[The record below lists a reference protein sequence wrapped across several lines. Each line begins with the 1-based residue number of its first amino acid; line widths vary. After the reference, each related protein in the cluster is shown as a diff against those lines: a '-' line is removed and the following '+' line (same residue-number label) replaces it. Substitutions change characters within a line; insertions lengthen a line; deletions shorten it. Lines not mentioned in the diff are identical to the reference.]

1 MMSTDDRAPCPYV
14 GLQPFQES
22 DREFF
27 FGRERAQRVII
38 SNLLASPLTILYGS
52 SGVGKSSV
60 LMAGVVPQLR
70 RDRPRNPVIVFR
82 TWVGEDFQ
90 LALTRACIEEVWRND
105 VGQPKP
111 AETLPLDEILR
122 ACGEAAHETIL
133 VLFDQF
139 EEYFLY
145 HAKSADPASF
155 EAQFARAVNRE
166 DVDIGFLIA
175 LREDG
180 LSKLDRFQ
188 ERIPGLL
195 SNRLRLKHL
204 DETGAAAAIR
214 SPLDVWNSQYAVGQP
229 SVTIEDDLVAQ
240 LIEQVKIGRVA
251 VGRQGGS
258 GATQQTEQFIEAPF
272 LQLVMTR
279 LWKAEMASG
288 SRLLRLATL
297 VRLKGAK
304 EIVRTH
310 LDDVMA
316 DLDATSQAVCASFFD
331 RLVTPTGSKVAC
343 TRDDL
348 ANWAGKLAPQVP
360 AVLQTLSHNAILRT
374 VAASPD
380 NPDATSY
387 EIFHD
392 VLAPAIV
399 DWRLRYVEGQ
409 QRALAVREAREQA
422 AKRAVRKWLAALAA
436 MTAIAVAGWVYA
448 SWERLRAEANQKAAE
463 SIATSPSDAKRGLDL
478 ALAAADRTS
487 RFGLSP
493 TVSAEDALDQA
504 IQASTLEWSLRR
516 AGRVWAVAFSPDGRR
531 LAVGDGDKT
540 VTIWEIVAG
549 EPRWSEARTFSVPE
563 SVRAVVF
570 LPPGDRLATA
580 GGDTA
585 RLWQVGTAA
594 ESVQFKQGSEME
606 AALAVSPDGKRLA
619 TAGNGKDDRTIKVWD
634 TETGAPEP
642 IATIDMAGAWVKGL
656 AFSPDGCCL
665 ATANVEQGSTSRTF
679 SEVWNVNSGTRILRV
694 PNPVP
699 SDAVAFTPDGK
710 SLVTAGRDGRVR
722 VWRPAVDALDEV
734 LADRSATAADTSRA
748 ATAAETVP
756 LLPMP
761 LEPPDIPWNVRVLV
775 GHLERVRNLAV
786 SRDGSRIASASAD
799 HSVILWDA
807 ETGEHLR
814 TLAGHENFVEA
825 VAFSADGQQLATGG
839 RDKTLKMWNIAGH
852 GAGVYSIAFSPDG
865 ATLATASG
873 EHTTK
878 LWDLS
883 SGVPRWRHTLQ
894 GHSEKVY
901 RLAFDP
907 TGGRLVTASF
917 DNTAKLWDVASGALL
932 RTLTGHK
939 DQLRNV
945 AYSPDGKRIA
955 TVSADGTALLYR
967 LDVPNLDAVPTRVTH
982 NAEIP
987 DTQASAV
994 AFHPSRPLW
1003 VTGGWDG
1010 TLQLW
1015 DFDGKHLGTIAHPE
1029 AGGANSLI
1037 VDVAFSRDGAEIAA
1051 LAMDGIYFWSIAAPG
1066 QAKPRTIAIPYCD
1079 SFEYSPDGTQ
1089 LAVACSDG
1097 GVRIYDPTT
1106 GTLLK
1111 TVTVHN
1117 APVTDAAFSPD
1128 GKRLATASLD
1138 KTFHI
1143 SPVRFDELYK
1153 VAKRLQAAMSDEK

>member
-1 MMSTDDRAPCPYV
+1 MTSTDDRAPCPYV
-14 GLQPFQES
+14 GLQPFQER

-27 FGRERAQRVII
+27 FGRERDQRIII

-70 RDRPRNPVIVFR
+70 RDRPRNPVIVLR
-82 TWVGEDFQ
+82 SWVGADFQ

-105 VGQPKP
+105 VRQPKP

-122 ACGEAAHETIL
+122 ACSEAAHETIL

-145 HAKSADPASF
+145 HPKSADPESF

-166 DVDIGFLIA
+166 DVDIGVLIA

-204 DETGAAAAIR
+204 DESGAAAAIR
-214 SPLDVWNSQYAVGQP
+214 SPLNVWNSRYAAGQP
-229 SVTIEDDLVAQ
+229 PVTIEDDLVAQ

-258 GATQQTEQFIEAPF
+258 GATQEAEQFIEAPF

-279 LWKAEMASG
+279 LWKEEMATG
-288 SRLLRLATL
+288 SRRLRLDTL

-316 DLDATSQAVCASFFD
+316 GLDDVSQAVCASFFD

-348 ANWAGKLAPQVP
+348 ARWAGTLAPHVP
-360 AVLQTLSHNAILRT
+360 SVLQTLSHNAILRT
-374 VAASPD
+374 VAASPE
-380 NPDATSY
+380 NPEATSY
-387 EIFHD
+387 EIYHD

-409 QRALAVREAREQA
+409 QRALAVQEAREQA
-422 AKRAVRKWLAALAA
+422 AKRAVRKWLAALTV

-448 SWERLRAEANQKAAE
+448 TWERLRAEANQKAAE
-463 SIATSPSDAKRGLDL
+463 SMATSPSDAKRGLDL
-478 ALAAADRTS
+478 ALAAVDRTFW
-487 RFGLSP
+487 FGLSP
-493 TVSAEDALDQA
+493 TVAAEDALAQA
-504 IQASTLEWSLRR
+504 IQASTLEWSVHRD
-516 AGRVWAVAFSPDGRR
+516 GTVWAVAFSADGRR
-531 LAVGDGDKT
+531 LAVGGWGKR

-549 EPRWSEARTFSVPE
+549 EPRWPDERTFATPD
-563 SVRAVVF
+563 SVRAVAF
-570 LPPGDRLATA
+570 LPSGDRLATA

-585 RLWQVGTAA
+585 RLWEVGQTPV
-594 ESVQFKQGSEME
+594 ERGQFKHGSEIE
-606 AALAVSPDGKRLA
+606 SALAISADGKRLA
-619 TAGNGKDDRTIKVWD
+619 TAGGGTGNRTIRIWD
-634 TETGAPEP
+634 TEAGGANP
-642 IATIDMAGAWVKGL
+642 IAAIDMAGAWVKGL

-665 ATANVEQGSTSRTF
+665 ATANVEGGSASRTLN
-679 SEVWNVNSGTRILRV
+679 EVWSIETGMRILRV
-694 PNPVP
+694 PNPAP
-699 SDAVAFTPDGK
+699 SDAVAFAPDGTF
-710 SLVTAGRDGRVR
+710 LVTAGRDGRVR
-722 VWRPAVDALDEV
+722 VWRPAIGALDEI
-734 LADRSATAADTSRA
+734 LADRSTRKADDQ
-748 ATAAETVP
+748 
-756 LLPMP
+756 
-761 LEPPDIPWNVRVLV
+761 PDIAWNVRVLA

-786 SRDGSRIASASAD
+786 SRDGSRIASASFD
-799 HSVILWDA
+799 HSVIIWDA

-814 TLAGHENFVEA
+814 TLAGHESFVDA
-825 VAFSADGQQLATGG
+825 VAFSADGQQLVTGG
-839 RDKTLKMWNIAGH
+839 HDKTLKMWNIADH

-873 EHTTK
+873 DHTTK
-878 LWDLS
+878 LWDLT
-883 SGVPRWRHTLQ
+883 SGVPRWRQTLRGHTD
-894 GHSEKVY
+894 KVY

-907 TGGRLVTASF
+907 TTGGRIVTAAF

-932 RTLTGHK
+932 RTLEEHE

-955 TVSADGTALLYR
+955 TVGADGQALLYR
-967 LDVPNLDAVPTRVTH
+967 LDDPNVDAPPTRVTH
-982 NAEIP
+982 NAEKP
-987 DTQASAV
+987 DTQSSAV

-1003 VTGGWDG
+1003 ATGGSDG
-1010 TLQLW
+1010 ALQLW
-1015 DFDGKHLGTIAHPE
+1015 DFDGQHIRTIVHPK
-1029 AGGANSLI
+1029 AGSGESRI
-1037 VDVAFSRDGAEIAA
+1037 VDVAFSGEAEIAA
-1051 LAMDGIYFWSIAAPG
+1051 LAMDGVYFWSLTGPG
-1066 QAKPRTIAIPYCD
+1066 QTMPRAIEIPHCD
-1079 SFEYSPDGTQ
+1079 SVEYCRDGTQ
-1089 LAVACSDG
+1089 LAVACADG
-1097 GVRIYDPTT
+1097 GVRIYNPAT

-1111 TVTVHN
+1111 TVTVHR
-1117 APVTDAAFSPD
+1117 AAVSDAAFSRD
-1128 GKRLATASLD
+1128 GTRLATASLD

-1143 SPVRFDELYK
+1143 TPLRFNDLYEE
-1153 VAKRLQAAMSDEK
+1153 ATRLRAAMSDEK